1 MKIYTGKTVEEV
13 LATVCEEQGVTEDKL
28 IYIVSDKKK
37 ALVHSWRVKES
48 TLLIIS
54 ALGGS
59 LGMYITMKTIRHK
72 TKKKKFM
79 VGIPLIFILQALI
92 IGAVLYLKNPW

>member
-1 MKIYTGKTVEEV
+1 MTVKIIIAVYLVFINIV
-13 LATVCEEQGVTEDKL
+13 AVAVT
-28 IYIVSDKKK
+28 VSDKKK

-72 TKKKKFM
+72 TKKKKL
-79 VGIPLIFILQALI
+79 GR
-92 IGAVLYLKNPW
+92 LKKKRK

>member
-1 MKIYTGKTVEEV
+1 MTVKIIIAVYLVFINIV
-13 LATVCEEQGVTEDKL
+13 AVAVT
-28 IYIVSDKKK
+28 VSDKKK

-79 VGIPLIFILQALI
+79 VGIPLIFILQAFI

>member
-1 MKIYTGKTVEEV
+1 MTVKIIIAVYLVFINIV
-13 LATVCEEQGVTEDKL
+13 AVAVT
-28 IYIVSDKKK
+28 VSDKKK

-92 IGAVLYLKNPW
+92 IGAVLYYK

>member
-1 MKIYTGKTVEEV
+1 MTVEIIIAV
-13 LATVCEEQGVTEDKL
+13 YLVFINIVAAAVT
-28 IYIVSDKKK
+28 VSDKKK

-79 VGIPLIFILQALI
+79 VGIPLIFILQVLI
-92 IGAVLYLKNPW
+92 IGAVLYIKKPW

>member
-1 MKIYTGKTVEEV
+1 MTVKIIIAVYLVFINIV
-13 LATVCEEQGVTEDKL
+13 AVAVT
-28 IYIVSDKKK
+28 VSDKKK

-59 LGMYITMKTIRHK
+59 LGMYITMKTIQHK

-79 VGIPLIFILQALI
+79 V
-92 IGAVLYLKNPW
+92 

>member
-1 MKIYTGKTVEEV
+1 MTVKIIITVYLV
-13 LATVCEEQGVTEDKL
+13 FINIVAVAVT
-28 IYIVSDKKK
+28 VSDKKK